1 MNPTP
6 KKSGGIKMI
15 SERTLLPAWAKTAAT
30 VLSDAQ
36 IGALDAE
43 RPSETVARTVSR
55 KEKPCPPHR
64 CPRYHKQLIKN
75 RNPNWGFICES
86 KCGWIPMK
94 GCEPDYIRVGSEQFG
109 RSYAL
114 HFPHRCKRCKSRM
127 QRWTCAARNYDRLEL
142 LRLNDEIP
150 NLKMTTFTH
159 KEWELSIAAGGENFS
174 AWCSADK
181 IKKSASRKHRNW
193 RNRND
198 YWKSLDAK
206 GQAYHECTMYPVWK
220 GWGFD
225 EIKLHFHIHMVLCS
239 KYIENSDIQTCHGR
253 ACCEDENCVKPI
265 PMSTTIQREWGGI
278 VDVRKCKT
286 WKHNDG
292 EVKTSRRSVMSYLV
306 DYMNKQ
312 AHWQSSKIGRW

>member
-1 MNPTP
+1 ML
-6 KKSGGIKMI
+6 
-15 SERTLLPAWAKTAAT
+15 SERTLLPAWARNAAT

-64 CPRYHKQLIKN
+64 CPRYHALLQSR
-75 RNPNWGFICES
+75 RNPSWGFVCNNA
-86 KCGWIPMK
+86 CWIPK
-94 GCEPDYIRVGSEQFG
+94 KEYDEDGNLKTDYVRVGSEMFG
-109 RSYAL
+109 KTYAL
-114 HFPHRCKRCKSRM
+114 HFPVRCKRCKSRM

-150 NLKMTTFTH
+150 NLKMVTFTH
-159 KEWELSIAAGGENFS
+159 KEWELSIAAGGEKFS
-174 AWCSADK
+174 PWCSADK
-181 IKKSASRKHRNW
+181 MKKSASRKHRNW

-198 YWKSLDAK
+198 YWKSRNAK
-206 GQAYHECTMYPVWK
+206 GQAYHECTMYPIWN

-239 KYIENSDIQTCHGR
+239 KKVENKDIQYDLDTL
-253 ACCEDENCVKPI
+253 KPI

-278 VDVRKCKT
+278 VDTRKCKT
-286 WKHNDG
+286 WKHGDG